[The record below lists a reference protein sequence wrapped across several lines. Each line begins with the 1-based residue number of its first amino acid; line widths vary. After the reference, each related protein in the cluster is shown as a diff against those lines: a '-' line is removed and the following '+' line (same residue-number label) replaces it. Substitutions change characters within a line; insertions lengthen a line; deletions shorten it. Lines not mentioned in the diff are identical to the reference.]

1 MLNRFLNGVALAV
14 VLWFIAVVAAFPAA
28 AQSNDLNVKLP
39 YTVTVGA
46 KTLPPGEYSI
56 HTVETGIDSRILLF
70 ESDAGVTVAVP
81 AMRITRAYSERH
93 GKTEV
98 VLERHGDT
106 YRLDKVWIQDQL
118 SGYRF
123 LTPNL

>member
-1 MLNRFLNGVALAV
+1 MSNVQLQRLGTCR
-14 VLWFIAVVAAFPAA
+14 VLRSGRGQQQRLLRHDDPG
-28 AQSNDLNVKLP
+28 NDIRNQPDARHEKRNQPQNTHQGYVNIKIF
-39 YTVTVGA
+39 G
-46 KTLPPGEYSI
+46 KTKA
-56 HTVETGIDSRILLF
+56 
-70 ESDAGVTVAVP
+70 DAGVTVAVP

-123 LTPNL
+123 LTPTL